1 MSGHKTMSVFK
12 RYNLVT
18 EQELSEMKW
27 GDDSGV
33 MDTYMDTNKKGITG
47 QNL

>member
-18 EQELSEMKW
+18 EQELSTIKW
-27 GDDSGV
+27 MDEIEDQDQDGQ
-33 MDTYMDTNKKGITG
+33 MDT
-47 QNL
+47 